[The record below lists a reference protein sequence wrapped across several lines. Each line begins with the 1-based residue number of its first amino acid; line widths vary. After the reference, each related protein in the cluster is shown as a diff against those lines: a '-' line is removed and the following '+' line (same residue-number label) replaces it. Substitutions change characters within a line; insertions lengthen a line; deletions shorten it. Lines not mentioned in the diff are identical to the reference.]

1 MALLDGPIIIIITN
15 IDSSLLPFLSLIVKL
30 GSLLYHS
37 PGNNYQ
43 FTSSIVLTIDARST
57 MEEEESDSESQELHL
72 ITCDDDSDKQTT
84 PSPRKGEIT
93 SRVTRHVL
101 SEVKKTSMSLII
113 VKGRAPY
120 LQACHVIFYAN
131 HRYKCLSR
139 KEKGQDYIHQ

>member
-1 MALLDGPIIIIITN
+1 
-15 IDSSLLPFLSLIVKL
+15 
-30 GSLLYHS
+30 
-37 PGNNYQ
+37 
-43 FTSSIVLTIDARST
+43 
-57 MEEEESDSESQELHL
+57 MEEEESDSQSQELHL
-72 ITCDDDSDKQTT
+72 TTYDDDSDKQTT

-113 VKGRAPY
+113 VKGRVPY
-120 LQACHVIFYAN
+120 LQACHVIFYAY